1 MKPAVDDG
9 AGETIDTDVSDSGI
23 RIRRLSSGWRMLL
36 LVWTTVVIVL
46 CFNQQFTLRFF
57 ADVTLL
63 DTEYYW
69 ILLAVLLPLVF
80 VLYPARAG
88 HQLDHVPWHDM
99 LLFVIATGLASVFAW
114 TARDSAAGGW
124 EYAAPSVAPT
134 WIVWS
139 GVAAW
144 LMVLEALRRAGGMAL
159 LIIMGTFSLFP
170 LFAGWMPA
178 PLNAPSVSL
187 LDASSFHIFSRESVL
202 GIPMRAFAELVIG
215 FLVFGTALQYT
226 GAGNFFINFAFAIC
240 GQYRGGAAKVS
251 IFSSGLLGSMS
262 GSVISNVLTTGTMTI
277 PAMKRT
283 GMKPATA
290 AAVEACAS
298 TGAVLAPPVMGATA
312 FVMAEFLDISYAQVA
327 MAAAVPAVL
336 YYFALFMQIDGNAAR
351 NGLTGLPKEELPKL
365 RDVFREGWY
374 FIFVII
380 LLVVLLLVMKRE
392 NWAPWLATAL
402 LLVLNQLF
410 SKQRWGRK
418 EVLGFLEGNGR
429 VFVELVAILA
439 GVGLLVGAFSLTG
452 LTGTLTTELL
462 YIAGDSPLLLIL
474 MGAITSF
481 VLGMGMTITACY
493 IFLAVLLAPSLI
505 KVGLDPLAVHMFI
518 MYWGMVSFITPPV
531 ALAAFA
537 AASVAKANPM
547 ETGLQAMKIG
557 SIIYFVPFFFVM
569 NPSLVLQGSLADFA
583 MHFTTALIGVAL
595 VCSGLQGWQQGVGD
609 LRRCGGMEWPVRI
622 ALMLGGLMFIAPGGG
637 LMPISPMQMT
647 GGALA
652 LTVPALLLAR
662 MMVGRRA

>member
-1 MKPAVDDG
+1 MSEASADAGQG
-9 AGETIDTDVSDSGI
+9 AGPARV
-23 RIRRLSSGWRMLL
+23 RRLSTGWQAVLL
-36 LVWTTVVIVL
+36 AWSVVAMFL
-46 CFNQQFTLRFF
+46 CLNQQFTLRFF

-63 DTEYYW
+63 DTEYFW
-69 ILLAVLLPLVF
+69 ALVATLLPLAF
-80 VLYPARAG
+80 VVYPVKPG
-88 HQLDHVPWHDM
+88 LHVDRVPFYDV
-99 LLFVIATGLASVFAW
+99 LLFLACTAIAVVLIS
-114 TARDSAAGGW
+114 TARESAASGW
-124 EYAAPSVAPT
+124 EYSAASAAPP

-139 GVAAW
+139 AVAMWA
-144 LMVLEALRRAGGMAL
+144 MVLEALRRAGGWAL
-159 LIIMGTFSLFP
+159 LAIMATFSLFP
-170 LFAGWMPA
+170 LFSGSMPP
-178 PLNAPSVSL
+178 PLTAPSVSL
-187 LDASSFHIFSRESVL
+187 LDTASYHVFSRESVL

-226 GAGNFFINFAFAIC
+226 GAGTFFINFAFALC
-240 GQYRGGAAKVS
+240 GHFRGGAAKVA
-251 IFSSGLLGSMS
+251 IFSSALLGSMS

-283 GMKPATA
+283 GLRPATA
-290 AAVEACAS
+290 GAVEACAS

-312 FVMAEFLDISYAQVA
+312 FVMAEFLNISYASVA
-327 MAAAVPAVL
+327 LAAAVPAVL

-351 NGLTGLPKEELPKL
+351 NGLKGMAREDLPKL

-374 FIFVII
+374 FVFVIV

-410 SKQRWGRK
+410 SKQRWGRS
-418 EVLGFLEGNGR
+418 ELVAFLAGNGR

-462 YIAGDSPLLLIL
+462 HLAGNSPILLML
-474 MGAITSF
+474 MGALTSF

-537 AASVAKANPM
+537 AASVAKSNPM

-557 SIIYFVPFFFVM
+557 SIIYFVPFFFLM
-569 NPSLVLQGSLADFA
+569 NPSLVLQGEFLDFA
-583 MHFTTALIGVAL
+583 GHFVTALIGVAL
-595 VCSGLQGWQQGVGD
+595 VCAALQGYQQGVGD
-609 LRRCGGMEWPVRI
+609 LRRCGALEWPVRV
-622 ALMLGGLMFIAPGGG
+622 ALFVGGLMFIAPGGG
-637 LMPISPMQMT
+637 LMPLSPVQMT
-647 GGALA
+647 LAAFGLTLPALA
-652 LTVPALLLAR
+652 IAKMLSRRPLA
-662 MMVGRRA
+662 A

>member
-1 MKPAVDDG
+1 MNPASG
-9 AGETIDTDVSDSGI
+9 AAAEVATDPVEGGA
-23 RIRRLSSGWRMLL
+23 RMRRLGPGWQLL
-36 LVWTTVVIVL
+36 LLTWTLVSMAL

-63 DTEYYW
+63 DTEYFW
-69 ILLAVLLPLVF
+69 GLLALLLPLAF
-80 VLYPARAG
+80 VIYPARAG
-88 HQLDHVPWHDM
+88 RGLNHVPWTDA
-99 LLFVIATGLASVFAW
+99 LLFGGATGLALLFAW
-114 TARDSAAGGW
+114 TARDSAANGW
-124 EYAAPSVAPT
+124 EYSAPTVAPP
-134 WIVWS
+134 WMVWAA
-139 GVAAW
+139 VAAW
-144 LMVLEALRRAGGMAL
+144 LLVLEALRRAGGLAL

-170 LFAGWMPA
+170 LFSMWMPA

-187 LDASSFHIFSRESVL
+187 LDAASFHVFSRESVL
-202 GIPMRAFAELVIG
+202 GIPMRAFADLVIG

-226 GAGNFFINFAFAIC
+226 GAGRFFIDFAFALC
-240 GQYRGGAAKVS
+240 GHYRGGAAKVA

-283 GMKPATA
+283 GLKPATA

-312 FVMAEFLDISYAQVA
+312 FVMAEFLDIPYAQVA
-327 MAAAVPAVL
+327 LAAAVPALL
-336 YYFALFMQIDGNAAR
+336 YYFALFMQIDANAGR
-351 NGLTGLPKEELPKL
+351 NGLVGLPRDELPKL
-365 RDVFREGWY
+365 GRVFREGWY
-374 FIFVII
+374 FIFVIV

-392 NWAPWLATAL
+392 NWAPWLATGL
-402 LLVLNQLF
+402 LLVLNQVF
-410 SKQRWGRK
+410 SPQRWGKR
-418 EVLGFLEGNGR
+418 ELLAFIEGNGR

-462 YIAGDSPLLLIL
+462 FLAGNSPLLLML

-505 KVGLDPLAVHMFI
+505 KVGLNPLAVHMFI

-537 AASVAKANPM
+537 AASVAKAKPM

-557 SIIYFVPFFFVM
+557 SIIYFVPFFFLM
-569 NPSLVLQGSLADFA
+569 NPSLVLQGSMSDFA
-583 MHFTTALIGVAL
+583 LHFSTALLGVAL
-595 VCSGLQGWQQGVGD
+595 VCCGLQGYLQGVGD
-609 LRRCGGMEWPVRI
+609 LRRCGALEWPVRL
-622 ALMLGGLMFIAPGGG
+622 ALMVGGLMFVAPGGG
-637 LMPISPMQMT
+637 LMPLSPLQMT
-647 GGALA
+647 GAALA
-652 LTVPALLLAR
+652 LTLPAVLLAR
-662 MMVGRRA
+662 LLRDRAR

>member
-1 MKPAVDDG
+1 VSEASAEVEQGHGPAR
-9 AGETIDTDVSDSGI
+9 T
-23 RIRRLSSGWRMLL
+23 RRLSSGWHALL
-36 LVWTTVVIVL
+36 LVWTAVSMFL

-63 DTEYYW
+63 DTEYFW
-69 ILLAVLLPLVF
+69 ALVAVLLPLAFIIYPVKPG
-80 VLYPARAG
+80 VHVDRVPLYDVALFALTTAISG
-88 HQLDHVPWHDM
+88 
-99 LLFVIATGLASVFAW
+99 LLIW
-114 TARDSAAGGW
+114 TARESAESGW
-124 EYAAPSVAPT
+124 EYAATSVAPE

-139 GVAAW
+139 AVVMWA
-144 LMVLEALRRAGGMAL
+144 LVLEALRRAGGWVL
-159 LIIMGTFSLFP
+159 LVIMGLFSLFP
-170 LFAGWMPA
+170 LFSGAMPA
-178 PLNAPSVSL
+178 PLTAPSVSL
-187 LDASSFHIFSRESVL
+187 LDTASYHVFSRESVL

-226 GAGNFFINFAFAIC
+226 GAGTFFINFAFALC
-240 GQYRGGAAKVS
+240 GQYRGGAAKVA

-283 GMKPATA
+283 GLKPATA
-290 AAVEACAS
+290 GAVEACAS

-312 FVMAEFLDISYAQVA
+312 FVMAEFLDIPYATVA
-327 MAAAVPAVL
+327 LAAAVPAIL
-336 YYFALFMQIDGNAAR
+336 YYFALFMQIDCNAGR
-351 NGLTGLPKEELPKL
+351 QCLVGLPREELPRV

-374 FIFVII
+374 FLFVIV

-402 LLVLNQLF
+402 LLVLNQVF
-410 SKQRWGRK
+410 SKQRWGWG
-418 EVLGFLEGNGR
+418 EVVAFLEGNGR
-429 VFVELVAILA
+429 VFVELIAILA

-462 YIAGDSPLLLIL
+462 FMAGNSPILLMV
-474 MGAITSF
+474 MGAVTSF
-481 VLGMGMTITACY
+481 ILGMGMTITACY

-537 AASVAKANPM
+537 AASVAKASPI
-547 ETGLQAMKIG
+547 ETGFQAMKIG

-569 NPSLVLQGSLADFA
+569 NPSLVLQGELSDFA
-583 MHFTTALIGVAL
+583 VHFATALLGVAL
-595 VCSGLQGWQQGVGD
+595 VCAGLQGYQPGVGD
-609 LRRCGGMEWPVRI
+609 LRRCGVLEWPVRAAI
-622 ALMLGGLMFIAPGGG
+622 VIGGLMFIAPGGG
-637 LMPISPMQMT
+637 LMPLSPLEMT

-652 LTVPALLLAR
+652 LSVPALAIAKLLAR
-662 MMVGRRA
+662 RSPAVG